1 MTARSTIP
9 ENARHLDVLV
19 LDDDRELAE
28 SLQAFLVEEGY
39 EVAIALTFEEA
50 LGTINGSSDVAVAMV
65 DLMMPKTDGLTAM
78 EEIHRFHPRLPVVIM
93 TGFGTIETA
102 VDAMKRGAEDYVTKP
117 FDREAVRKKIG
128 RIVELAHL
136 RRRVE
141 LLEGD
146 LVRATNP
153 FGLLI
158 HVSDKMNS
166 VIEQARRVVASEV
179 PVLIIGETGTGKELL
194 ARAIHDGGPRISEP
208 FLAVNCGALPQEL
221 IESELF
227 GVTKGAFTG
236 ATENKPGIFRAAGKG
251 TVFLDEI
258 GEMPQ
263 QAQVK
268 LLRVLQEKEVRP
280 VGGTRTF
287 GIDARII
294 AATNRPL
301 RHLRGQY
308 LREDLYYRL
317 ATVVLEIPPL
327 RFHIEDVGPLVRH
340 FVEQCSVR
348 YNRQISM
355 DSTFFDELRLYDFP
369 GNVRELQGYIEFFCN
384 SMDPGPVVLTGELIQ
399 RLRNN
404 LADARK
410 IDGFFPQEKYREPW
424 KQRVRPDVD
433 WVAPQYERP
442 EIQPEAIVGALQ
454 RTHGHRANAA
464 RLLGISRDTLWRKMR
479 QFGIA
484 AEKS

>member
-1 MTARSTIP
+1 MTTP
-9 ENARHLDVLV
+9 HHLDVLV

-39 EVAIALTFEEA
+39 KVAIALTFEEA
-50 LGTINGSSDVAVAMV
+50 RATLADYPDVAVAMI
-65 DLMMPKTDGLTAM
+65 DLMMPKMDGLTAM
-78 EEIHRFHPRLPVVIM
+78 DQLHHRSPRLPVVIM

-128 RIVELAHL
+128 RIVELARL
-136 RRRVE
+136 RCRVE
-141 LLEGD
+141 SLESD

-153 FGLLI
+153 FGRLI
-158 HVSDKMNS
+158 HVSDKMDS
-166 VIEQARRVVASEV
+166 VIDQARRVVATDV
-179 PVLIIGETGTGKELL
+179 PVLIVGETGTGKELL
-194 ARAIHDGGPRISEP
+194 ARAIHDGGPRLSEP
-208 FLAVNCGALPQEL
+208 FLAVNCGALPHEL

-258 GEMPQ
+258 AEMPQ

-268 LLRVLQEKEVRP
+268 LLRVLQEKEIRP
-280 VGGTRTF
+280 VGGTKTF

-317 ATVVLEIPPL
+317 ATIIIEIPPL
-327 RFHIEDVGPLVRH
+327 RARLEDVGVIVRH
-340 FVEQCSVR
+340 IVEQCSVR
-348 YNRQISM
+348 YNREISL

-369 GNVRELQGYIEFFCN
+369 GNVRELQGYIESICN
-384 SMDPGPVVLTGELIQ
+384 SMDPGPAILTGEMIQ
-399 RLRNN
+399 RLRHN
-404 LADARK
+404 LNDARK
-410 IDGFFPQEKYREPW
+410 VPGYFPNEPYREPW
-424 KQRVRPDVD
+424 RARTAD
-433 WVAPQYERP
+433 PQFVPAFERP
-442 EIQPEAIVGALQ
+442 EIQPEEIVNALEQ
-454 RTHGHRANAA
+454 THGHRANAA
-464 RLLGISRDTLWRKMR
+464 KLLGISRDTLWRKMR
-479 QFGIA
+479 DFSITS
-484 AEKS
+484 EKS